1 MRTKL
6 IAIAVLG
13 VLTTGIAGQAVAR
26 DDFEQRR
33 DEWRRQQQLD
43 RDRDRDRRDRDRRG
57 VDRQQQRDK
66 EKAWYWQERE
76 AKDKLG
82 TPPRR

>member
-43 RDRDRDRRDRDRRG
+43 RDRDRRDRDRRG